1 MLDERRKT
9 KDERKNVIAS
19 HTCSERQR
27 GSLVKRS
34 VITLFVAA
42 FFSACSDY
50 VSQMEEDFEEW
61 KKTHSE
67 VDSDESSSSVTEFSS
82 ERVSS
87 SSVKSNGPD
96 TGYDCS
102 VSDGVKVV
110 YPAGGEKF
118 KVGQTID
125 VVFGTDLDDNGYRVV
140 FNKNSSDVGMDLTD
154 GSVGPSG
161 RGDGKTC
168 YTVKVKLSS
177 DRVDA
182 TSNGIIRVVPYNKS
196 SKGVNSKEFVVE
208 KGLNEEP
215 SSSSIESSSSVKGT
229 SSSAV
234 VSSSTESSSS
244 AIVSSSSVSSSSI
257 ITLPSGAVVQKGVSL
272 YWGDHSDP
280 YDIVTIGSQT
290 WMAEN
295 LYSQLMSPYCFQNRT
310 DYCEMYGRLYTLSL
324 TENSCPDGWR
334 VPDSTDWKILLEA
347 VGNNSAKKLKSEQWA
362 GSDEFGFGVLPAG
375 SGNISENWKQSYD
388 ATESCFWTSSETD
401 EKNAAVLCFSSN
413 ENEVKWQER
422 SKMSLYSTRCIKGEK
437 KTVVKSSSSSVQSSS
452 SFSVSKLS
460 ATILG
465 DSYSVVDFNAE
476 EGNMNLHQKWMAENL
491 QYWDD
496 SFTST
501 EKTCFDDYY
510 AYERDNGV
518 DLCKKYGRYYN
529 TEEALFIHR
538 LSTDPNDC
546 WVLPDSQEV
555 KELIGIVGHD
565 ITKLYSE
572 EMGGDNESKF
582 NLLPAGY
589 YDREAVFLSL
599 TGNKRLKTC
608 FWIRLNSP
616 SNPSKLAAYCFYENG
631 ESSKSEMTDDVR
643 KARLPIRLIY
653 DRNYCLTH

>member
-9 KDERKNVIAS
+9 RGERTGETLQMKYERKNVIAS
-19 HTCSERQR
+19 
-27 GSLVKRS
+27 
-34 VITLFVAA
+34 ITKQSIIILFVAA
-42 FFSACSDY
+42 FFSACTDY
-50 VSQMEEDFEEW
+50 ASQMEDDFEEW

-67 VDSDESSSSVTEFSS
+67 IESDE
-82 ERVSS
+82 SS
-87 SSVKSNGPD
+87 SSVKSNGSA
-96 TGYDCS
+96 GYDCS

-125 VVFGTDLDDNGYRVV
+125 VVFGTSIEDNGYRIV
-140 FNKNSSDVGMDLTD
+140 FKKNAGDAGMDLRD
-154 GSVGPSG
+154 DAFDLNGPA
-161 RGDGKTC
+161 DGKTC
-168 YTVKVKLSS
+168 YSVKVKL
-177 DRVDA
+177 DAEYGVEA
-182 TSNGIIRVVPYNKS
+182 TSNGIIRVIPYNRS
-196 SKGVNSKEFVVE
+196 NKGANSKEFVVE
-208 KGLNEEP
+208 KGQNEVA
-215 SSSSIESSSSVKGT
+215 SSSSVKGT
-229 SSSAV
+229 SSSVVPASSSSSV
-234 VSSSTESSSS
+234 KVSSSSVAVSSSS
-244 AIVSSSSVSSSSI
+244 KKQESSSSVSSSSI
-257 ITLPSGAVVQKGVSL
+257 ITLASGAVVQKGVSL

-324 TENSCPDGWR
+324 TENSCPDGWH

-437 KTVVKSSSSSVQSSS
+437 KTVAKSSSSSVQSSS
-452 SFSVSKLS
+452 SFSVSMRS

-465 DSYSVVDFNAE
+465 DSYSIVDYNAE

-491 QYWDD
+491 QYWND

-510 AYERDNGV
+510 AYEQDNGV
-518 DLCKKYGRYYN
+518 DLCEKYGRYYN
-529 TEEALFIHR
+529 AEEALFIHR

-555 KELIGIVGHD
+555 KGLIGIVGKD
-565 ITKLYSE
+565 VKKLYSE
-572 EMGGDNESKF
+572 EMGGLNESKF

-599 TGNKRLKTC
+599 TGNKKLKTC
-608 FWIRLNSP
+608 FWIRLDSP
-616 SNPSKLAAYCFYENG
+616 SNPSKLANYCFYEDG
-631 ESSKSEMTDDVR
+631 KAAVEMTDDVR

>member
-1 MLDERRKT
+1 MLLDERRET
-9 KDERKNVIAS
+9 RDERGAALWQNS
-19 HTCSERQR
+19 GTFSSTLCHPERR
-27 GSLVKRS
+27 KGSSAVYFS
-34 VITLFVAA
+34 LFI
-42 FFSACSDY
+42 FSLLLFSACTDY
-50 VSQMEEDFEEW
+50 QEEFDNAFGALDY
-61 KKTHSE
+61 TNGSSE
-67 VDSDESSSSVTEFSS
+67 SKSESSDGKSYE
-82 ERVSS
+82 SS
-87 SSVKSNGPD
+87 SSVKSSS
-96 TGYDCS
+96 S
-102 VSDGVKVV
+102 VHVSSSSAKSSSSV
-110 YPAGGEKF
+110 
-118 KVGQTID
+118 
-125 VVFGTDLDDNGYRVV
+125 
-140 FNKNSSDVGMDLTD
+140 KNSS
-154 GSVGPSG
+154 
-161 RGDGKTC
+161 
-168 YTVKVKLSS
+168 SS
-177 DRVDA
+177 A
-182 TSNGIIRVVPYNKS
+182 T
-196 SKGVNSKEFVVE
+196 
-208 KGLNEEP
+208 
-215 SSSSIESSSSVKGT
+215 SSSSVKNSSSSAKESSSSV
-229 SSSAV
+229 AV
-234 VSSSTESSSS
+234 SSSS
-244 AIVSSSSVSSSSI
+244 AGSSST
-257 ITLPSGAVVQKGVSL
+257 ITLASGAVLQKGVPL
-272 YWGDHSDP
+272 YWGDYSEP

-324 TENSCPDGWR
+324 TENSCPDGWH

-437 KTVVKSSSSSVQSSS
+437 KTVAKSSSSSVQSSS
-452 SFSVSKLS
+452 SFSVSMRS
-460 ATILG
+460 ETILG
-465 DSYSVVDFNAE
+465 GSYSIVDYNAE

-491 QYWDD
+491 QYWND

-510 AYERDNGV
+510 AYEQDNGV
-518 DLCKKYGRYYN
+518 DLCEKYGRYYN
-529 TEEALFIHR
+529 AEEALFIHR

-555 KELIGIVGHD
+555 KGLIGIVGKD
-565 ITKLYSE
+565 VKKLYSE
-572 EMGGDNESKF
+572 EMGGLNESKF

-599 TGNKRLKTC
+599 TGNKKLKTC
-608 FWIRLNSP
+608 FWIRLDSP
-616 SNPSKLAAYCFYENG
+616 SNPSKLANYCFYEDG
-631 ESSKSEMTDDVR
+631 KAAVEMTDDVR

>member
-1 MLDERRKT
+1 MNLEF
-9 KDERKNVIAS
+9 KNTISQKIAFV
-19 HTCSERQR
+19 
-27 GSLVKRS
+27 SLVFS
-34 VITLFVAA
+34 LSSLV
-42 FFSACSDY
+42 FFSACTDYQDEFENAFGALDYTDDAGESKPESSDG
-50 VSQMEEDFEEW
+50 
-61 KKTHSE
+61 KA
-67 VDSDESSSSVTEFSS
+67 DESSSSVK
-82 ERVSS
+82 SS
-87 SSVKSNGPD
+87 SSVD
-96 TGYDCS
+96 
-102 VSDGVKVV
+102 
-110 YPAGGEKF
+110 
-118 KVGQTID
+118 
-125 VVFGTDLDDNGYRVV
+125 
-140 FNKNSSDVGMDLTD
+140 
-154 GSVGPSG
+154 
-161 RGDGKTC
+161 
-168 YTVKVKLSS
+168 
-177 DRVDA
+177 
-182 TSNGIIRVVPYNKS
+182 
-196 SKGVNSKEFVVE
+196 
-208 KGLNEEP
+208 
-215 SSSSIESSSSVKGT
+215 SSSSSAKTSSEKASSSENVSSSAKES

-234 VSSSTESSSS
+234 VSSSSTTESSSS
-244 AIVSSSSVSSSSI
+244 ATVSSSSVGSSST
-257 ITLPSGAVVQKGVSL
+257 ITLASGAVLQKDVPL
-272 YWGDHSDP
+272 YWGDYSEP
-280 YDIVTIGSQT
+280 YDIVTIGSQI

-295 LYSQLMSPYCFQNRT
+295 LYSLMSPYCFEDRNESC
-310 DYCEMYGRLYTLSL
+310 DMYGRLYTLSL
-324 TENSCPDGWR
+324 TENACPDGWR
-334 VPDSTDWKILLEA
+334 VPNASDWKTLLEV
-347 VGNNSAKKLKSEQWA
+347 VGKNSAKKLKSEKWA
-362 GSDEFGFGVLPAG
+362 GLDEFGFGVLAAG
-375 SGNISENWKQSYD
+375 SGAITGTSKRSFDASE
-388 ATESCFWTSSETD
+388 TCFWSESQTD
-401 EKNAAVLCFSSN
+401 GDNVDVLCFYSDES
-413 ENEVKWQER
+413 EAKWQNK
-422 SKMSLYSTRCIKGEK
+422 SKTSLLSTRCIKGEK
-437 KTVVKSSSSSVQSSS
+437 KTVAKSSSSSVQSSS

-599 TGNKRLKTC
+599 TGNKKLKTC
-608 FWIRLNSP
+608 FWIRLDSP
-616 SNPSKLAAYCFYENG
+616 SNPSKLANYCFYEDG
-631 ESSKSEMTDDVR
+631 KAAVEMTDDVR

>member
-1 MLDERRKT
+1 MKWLVNSGWWLGNGMRSGVT
-9 KDERKNVIAS
+9 FV
-19 HTCSERQR
+19 
-27 GSLVKRS
+27 SLVFS
-34 VITLFVAA
+34 LSSLVL
-42 FFSACSDY
+42 FSACTDY
-50 VSQMEEDFEEW
+50 ASQMEDDFEEW
-61 KKTHSE
+61 KKT
-67 VDSDESSSSVTEFSS
+67 SSVIEPD
-82 ERVSS
+82 ESS
-87 SSVKSNGPD
+87 SSVKSNGSA
-96 TGYDCS
+96 GYDCS

-125 VVFGTDLDDNGYRVV
+125 VVFGTSIEDNGYRIV
-140 FNKNSSDVGMDLTD
+140 FKKNAGDAGMDLREEAFD
-154 GSVGPSG
+154 LNGPA
-161 RGDGKTC
+161 DGKTC
-168 YTVKVKLSS
+168 YSVKVKL
-177 DRVDA
+177 DAEYGVEA
-182 TSNGIIRVVPYNKS
+182 TSNGIIRVIPYNRS
-196 SKGVNSKEFVVE
+196 NKGANSKEFVVE
-208 KGLNEEP
+208 KGQNEVA
-215 SSSSIESSSSVKGT
+215 SSSSVKGT
-229 SSSAV
+229 SSSVVPASSSSSV
-234 VSSSTESSSS
+234 KVSSSSVAVSSSS
-244 AIVSSSSVSSSSI
+244 KKQESSSSVSSSSI
-257 ITLPSGAVVQKGVSL
+257 ITLASGAVVQKGVSL
-272 YWGDHSDP
+272 YWGDLSDP

-324 TENSCPDGWR
+324 TENSCPDGWH

-437 KTVVKSSSSSVQSSS
+437 KTVAKSSSSSVQSSS

-465 DSYSVVDFNAE
+465 DSYSIVDYNAE

-491 QYWDD
+491 QYWND

-510 AYERDNGV
+510 AYEQDNGV
-518 DLCKKYGRYYN
+518 DLCEKYGRYYN
-529 TEEALFIHR
+529 AEEALFIHR
-538 LSTDPNDC
+538 LSTNPNDC

>member
-140 FNKNSSDVGMDLTD
+140 FKKNSSDVGMDLTD

-182 TSNGIIRVVPYNKS
+182 TSNGIIRVVPYNKNN
-196 SKGVNSKEFVVE
+196 KGASSKEFVVE
-208 KGLNEEP
+208 KELNEES

-234 VSSSTESSSS
+234 VSSS
-244 AIVSSSSVSSSSI
+244 SVSSSSI
-257 ITLPSGAVVQKGVSL
+257 ITLASGAVVQKDVSL
-272 YWGDHSDP
+272 YWDDYSES

-295 LYSQLMSPYCFQNRT
+295 LYSQYMSPYCFQNRT
-310 DYCEMYGRLYTLSL
+310 DYCEMYGRLYTFSL
-324 TENSCPDGWR
+324 TEDACPDGWH
-334 VPDSTDWKILLEA
+334 VPDTTDWKILLEV
-347 VGNNSAKKLKSEQWA
+347 VGDKSAKKLKSEQWA

-401 EKNAAVLCFSSN
+401 GENVAVLCFSSD
-413 ENEVKWQER
+413 ENEAKWQKR
-422 SKMSLYSTRCIKGEK
+422 SKTSLYSIRCIKGEK
-437 KTVVKSSSSSVQSSS
+437 KTVAKSSSSSVQSSS

-510 AYERDNGV
+510 AYDYDNGV
-518 DLCKKYGRYYN
+518 DFCEKYGRYYN
-529 TEEALFIHR
+529 AEEALFIHR
-538 LSTDPNDC
+538 LSTNPNDC

-555 KELIGIVGHD
+555 KGLIGIVGKD
-565 ITKLYSE
+565 VKKLYSE
-572 EMGGDNESKF
+572 KMGGDNESKF

-599 TGNKRLKTC
+599 TGNKKLKTC
-608 FWIRLNSP
+608 FWIRLDSP
-616 SNPSKLAAYCFYENG
+616 SNPSKLAAYCFYEDG
-631 ESSKSEMTDDVR
+631 KAAVEMTDEVR

-653 DRNYCLTH
+653 DRNFCLTH

>member
-1 MLDERRKT
+1 MFDERRKT
-9 KDERKNVIAS
+9 RDERSGETLLMKNERKNVIAS
-19 HTCSERQR
+19 VAKLSIII
-27 GSLVKRS
+27 LS
-34 VITLFVAA
+34 VAS
-42 FFSACSDY
+42 FFSACTDY
-50 VSQMEEDFEEW
+50 VSQMEDDFEGW
-61 KKTHSE
+61 KKAHSE
-67 VDSDESSSSVTEFSS
+67 IESDESSSSVAESSSS
-82 ERVSS
+82 EPVSS
-87 SSVKSNGPD
+87 SSVKSNGSSAD
-96 TGYDCS
+96 YDCS

-125 VVFGTDLDDNGYRVV
+125 VVFGTSVDDSYRIVFRKNTSDAGVDLLDESFDLNG
-140 FNKNSSDVGMDLTD
+140 
-154 GSVGPSG
+154 PA
-161 RGDGKTC
+161 DGKTC
-168 YTVKVKLSS
+168 YSVKVKL
-177 DRVDA
+177 DAEYGVDA
-182 TSNGIIRVVPYNKS
+182 TSNGIIRVIPYNKS
-196 SKGVNSKEFVVE
+196 NKGASSKEFVVE
-208 KGLNEEP
+208 KGLKE
-215 SSSSIESSSSVKGT
+215 ESSSSSAE
-229 SSSAV
+229 SSSAA
-234 VSSSTESSSS
+234 
-244 AIVSSSSVSSSSI
+244 AISSSSVSSSSI
-257 ITLPSGAVVQKGVSL
+257 ITLASGAVVQKDVSL
-272 YWGDHSDP
+272 YWDDYSES

-295 LYSQLMSPYCFQNRT
+295 LYSQYMSPYCFQNRT
-310 DYCEMYGRLYTLSL
+310 DYCEMYGRLYTFSL
-324 TENSCPDGWR
+324 TEDACPDGWH
-334 VPDSTDWKILLEA
+334 VPDTTDWKILLEV
-347 VGNNSAKKLKSEQWA
+347 VGNKSAKKLKSEQWA

-375 SGNISENWKQSYD
+375 SGKVSDDWKQSYD
-388 ATESCFWTSSETD
+388 ASESCFWTSSETD
-401 EKNAAVLCFSSN
+401 GENVAVLCFSSD
-413 ENEVKWQER
+413 ENEAKWQKR
-422 SKMSLYSTRCIKGEK
+422 SKTSLYSIRCIKGEK
-437 KTVVKSSSSSVQSSS
+437 KTVAKSSSSSVQSSS

>member
-1 MLDERRKT
+1 MKWLVNSGWWLGNGMRSGVT
-9 KDERKNVIAS
+9 FV
-19 HTCSERQR
+19 
-27 GSLVKRS
+27 SLVFS
-34 VITLFVAA
+34 LSSLVL
-42 FFSACSDY
+42 FSACTDY
-50 VSQMEEDFEEW
+50 VSQMEDDFEGW
-61 KKTHSE
+61 KKAHSE
-67 VDSDESSSSVTEFSS
+67 IESDESSSSVAESSSS
-82 ERVSS
+82 EKVSS
-87 SSVKSNGPD
+87 SSVKSNGSD
-96 TGYDCS
+96 GGYDCS

-125 VVFGTDLDDNGYRVV
+125 VVFGTSVDDSYRIIFKNGTSDQGFDLL
-140 FNKNSSDVGMDLTD
+140 DVTYDAVM
-154 GSVGPSG
+154 
-161 RGDGKTC
+161 DGKTC
-168 YTVKVKLSS
+168 NEVKVKLSGS
-177 DRVDA
+177 MGVEP
-182 TSNGIIRVVPYNKS
+182 TMHGIIRVAPYNWQN
-196 SKGVNSKEFVVE
+196 KGANSKEFVVE
-208 KGLNEEP
+208 KGLKEES
-215 SSSSIESSSSVKGT
+215 SSSSI
-229 SSSAV
+229 
-234 VSSSTESSSS
+234 VSSSSSS
-244 AIVSSSSVSSSSI
+244 ATVSSSSVSSSSI
-257 ITLPSGAVVQKGVSL
+257 ITLASGAVVQKDVSL
-272 YWGDHSDP
+272 YWDDYSES

-295 LYSQLMSPYCFQNRT
+295 LYSQYMSPYCFQNRT
-310 DYCEMYGRLYTLSL
+310 DYCEMYGRLYTFSL
-324 TENSCPDGWR
+324 TEDACPDGWH
-334 VPDSTDWKILLEA
+334 VPDTTDWKILLEV
-347 VGNNSAKKLKSEQWA
+347 VGDKSAKKLKSEQWA

-375 SGNISENWKQSYD
+375 SGKVSDDWKQSYD
-388 ATESCFWTSSETD
+388 ASESCFWTSSETD
-401 EKNAAVLCFSSN
+401 GENAAVLCFSSD
-413 ENEVKWQER
+413 ENEAKWQKR
-422 SKMSLYSTRCIKGEK
+422 SKTSLYSIRCIKGEK
-437 KTVVKSSSSSVQSSS
+437 KTVAKSSSSSVQSSS